1 LISELRNPIFSLSYQ
16 SKIQNPKS
24 KIEMTSWK
32 IKLLYDGQC
41 PLCLREVN
49 FLQKWDAGRG
59 LIAFVDIADD
69 NYTPEENG
77 GIDFETA
84 MGRIH
89 ALLPDGTIVKDLEVF
104 RRTYAILGLG
114 WIYAATQ
121 WPVIGPLANKLY
133 EIWADWRLRLTGRPD
148 LATIVRKRQQRL
160 NTKVTGRCRL

>member
-1 LISELRNPIFSLSYQ
+1 M
-16 SKIQNPKS
+16 
-24 KIEMTSWK
+24 MTSWK

-41 PLCLREVN
+41 PLCLREVE
-49 FLQKWDAGRG
+49 FLQKRDAGCG

-69 NYTPEENG
+69 SYTPEENG
-77 GIDFETA
+77 GISFETA

-89 ALLPDGTIVKDLEVF
+89 ALLPDGTIVKNLEVF
-104 RRTYAILGLG
+104 RRTYEILGLG

-148 LATIVRKRQQRL
+148 LATIVRERQQRL
-160 NTKVTGRCRL
+160 NTKVTGRCRLSTNTKSPCEAS